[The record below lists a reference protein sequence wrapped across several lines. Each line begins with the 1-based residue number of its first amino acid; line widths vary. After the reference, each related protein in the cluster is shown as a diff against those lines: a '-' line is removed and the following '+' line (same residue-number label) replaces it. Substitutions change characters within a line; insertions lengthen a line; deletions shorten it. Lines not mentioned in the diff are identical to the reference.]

1 MREALVTD
9 DVDDGVGLVEGGW
22 KVMEGVERMVCVGNC
37 VGMLRL
43 RIGSLFEYFTL
54 LKLPKANLLFCH
66 F

>member
-9 DVDDGVGLVEGGW
+9 DVDDGVEGGW
-22 KVMEGVERMVCVGNC
+22 KVWKEWLCVGNC

-43 RIGSLFEYFTL
+43 QIGSLFECFRL

>member
-9 DVDDGVGLVEGGW
+9 DVNDGVEGGW
-22 KVMEGVERMVCVGNC
+22 KVVEGVERMVSVGNC

-43 RIGSLFEYFTL
+43 RIGSLFECFTL

>member
-1 MREALVTD
+1 
-9 DVDDGVGLVEGGW
+9 
-22 KVMEGVERMVCVGNC
+22 MEGVERMVCVGNC

-43 RIGSLFEYFTL
+43 QIGSLFECFRL

>member
-1 MREALVTD
+1 
-9 DVDDGVGLVEGGW
+9 
-22 KVMEGVERMVCVGNC
+22 MEGVERMVCVGNC

-43 RIGSLFEYFTL
+43 QIGSLFEFFRL